1 MPAKQIIL
9 NVTNTTSLRAS
20 FSILGGDQ
28 DPNRHNVNAFTQ
40 YLYDLVIPDWGNISS
55 FAIENKVTG
64 APFFNIAS
72 GTTQNTLNGF
82 LENLNNLNLG
92 IFNIQEINNVN
103 GYILYTFNDY
113 ATFGVLTLT

>member
-28 DPNRHNVNAFTQ
+28 DPNRHNINAYTQ
-40 YLYDLVIPDWGNISS
+40 YLYDLVIPNWANISS
-55 FAIENKVTG
+55 FALEYKVTG
-64 APFFNIAS
+64 TATFSIAS
-72 GTTQNTLNGF
+72 GITNNTLQGF
-82 LENLNNLNLG
+82 LYTLNNLNIGL
-92 IFNIQEINNVN
+92 FNIQQLSANN
-103 GYILYTFNDY
+103 YLLYTFNDY